1 MSKVATVRARIESR
15 LKHKVENLFVKLGLT
30 TTEAITLFFK
40 QVELRKGLPFSVR
53 IPNKVTEQT
62 FKDTDEGK
70 NLVHCK
76 NAKDMF
82 KKLGI

>member
-1 MSKVATVRARIESR
+1 MLKTATVRARIEPK
-15 LKHKVENLFVKLGLT
+15 LKHKVERLFVKLGLT

-40 QVELRKGLPFSVR
+40 QVELRKGLPFSIQ
-53 IPNKVTEQT
+53 IPNKETLKT

-76 NAKDMF
+76 DAKDMF